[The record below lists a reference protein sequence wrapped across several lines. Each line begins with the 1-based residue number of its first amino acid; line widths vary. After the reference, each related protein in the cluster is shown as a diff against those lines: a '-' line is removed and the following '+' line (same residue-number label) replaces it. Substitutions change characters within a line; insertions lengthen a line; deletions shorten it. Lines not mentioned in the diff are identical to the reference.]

1 MITKAADLTS
11 DQVFFDLEDS
21 VAPSAKEE
29 ARGNVIR
36 ALRDH
41 DWTGRVCAVRVNDVT
56 TPWTLRDLTTVV
68 EAAGEHLDAVLVP
81 KVHDAGQVA
90 FVDHTLTHL
99 EREKGIEPGRI
110 GLELQI
116 EDATGLLDARAILA
130 ASDRVETIIF
140 GPGDM
145 AAALGMPA
153 LMVGETQPEYPGD
166 HWHHVLVSLVLYA
179 RDRGIQPID
188 GPYARIRDREGL
200 EASSRRARALG
211 FDGKWVLHPDQID
224 IVNEIF
230 GVSQE
235 AFERANDLLEA
246 YAHATGRQARGAVM
260 FGDEMIDEATRKM
273 AEVTLARGRAQGL
286 EPRPTP
292 SGIAFHDRATWRTEN
307 DGG

>member
-1 MITKAADLTS
+1 MIAKAAGLQS

-29 ARGNVIR
+29 ARGNVVR

-41 DWTGRVCAVRVNDVT
+41 DWTGRVRAVRVNDVT

-68 EAAGEHLDAVLVP
+68 EGAGGELDAVLVP
-81 KVHDAGQVA
+81 KVTDAGQVA
-90 FVDHTLTHL
+90 FVDHVLTHL
-99 EREKGIEPGRI
+99 EREQGVAPGRI

-116 EDATGLLDARAILA
+116 EDATGLLDAREILA

-153 LMVGETQPEYPGD
+153 LMVGEAQPDYPGD
-166 HWHHVLVSLVLYA
+166 HWHHVLVSIVLFA

-188 GPYARIRDREGL
+188 GPYARIRDLEGL

-211 FDGKWVLHPDQID
+211 FDGKWVLHPDQIET
-224 IVNEIF
+224 VNEIF

-235 AFERANDLLEA
+235 AFERANDLLDA
-246 YAHATGRQARGAVM
+246 YAHATGSQARGAVM

-292 SGIAFHDRATWRTEN
+292 DDVDFHDRSGWRSTN
-307 DGG
+307 GGG